1 MPACHGNKYNFCWY
15 ICSGLAPPG
24 GLPTRFVPF
33 TAFPTQDYLRHPCV
47 SVVQATNN
55 LTPVL
60 GHSEN
65 RKLRITVHV
74 SLTGHHLG
82 HLQDRGSH
90 SCKHVLRK
98 KSMWGAN
105 LAYSRSLKEYMTTA
119 EENRVLWQRVK
130 TRRWKEYDHLKK
142 ELLKINIPNGKKHL
156 EDLMGPLSI
165 SNKAH
170 FPAQGKLWTCH
181 LQAQLVSKCLHKKH
195 NNNCLRERCSNLH
208 ETLSRR

>member
-24 GLPTRFVPF
+24 GLPTRFVLF

-47 SVVQATNN
+47 GAGYQQPNPSTWSFWKRETKNYSAREPHRASSRPSSRQRVVSQLQACT
-55 LTPVL
+55 
-60 GHSEN
+60 
-65 RKLRITVHV
+65 
-74 SLTGHHLG
+74 
-82 HLQDRGSH
+82 
-90 SCKHVLRK
+90 K
-98 KSMWGAN
+98 KESMWGAN
-105 LAYSRSLKEYMTTA
+105 LAYSRSLKESMTTA

-142 ELLKINIPNGKKHL
+142 ELLKINIPNGKTHL

-170 FPAQGKLWTCH
+170 FPSQGKLWTCH

-208 ETLSRR
+208 ETLSSR